1 MWDLTFGLALT
12 AGGLAMVLIVFW
24 AISPPVSLASIK
36 RAPTIRPSR
45 IAAAAPQNQDDWVC
59 SKVAK
64 TAPEP
69 ITKKLVAIVP
79 ANAPKHSVAAEVEVV
94 KVRPAPGQEAETPKK
109 HPPAP
114 VAFSM
119 KRRQNRSEEE
129 LRRELLQVAEVS
141 LPRQVPVRQGNLG
154 QPTFVIAGLPWRRG
168 ADCRLG
174 KEPAENLQL
183 FSQRIR
189 TFFQQD
195 SGDRAD
201 CLRQKLFADEESC
214 RSPEA
219 IPALV
224 QMLQVENKSAR
235 LVLIEALSGID
246 GLEATHAL
254 AKRALYDLSPAVRQ
268 AAVKALRHRPEK
280 DYRDQLL
287 GGLQYPWPA
296 VADHAAEA
304 LAALNV
310 QSALPVLMNILEK
323 PAGEKGMG
331 KTPMIKELVKINHQ
345 RNCMLCHPA
354 SFSPGDP
361 VRGAVPLPGQSQ
373 AQGYAQGQFFIR
385 ADVTYL
391 QQDFSVMQPEGHFG
405 PGPAFQ
411 RYDYVLRSRPATG
424 KDLQQRFRQRRAI
437 LFALKELIGSAG
449 EPMHLHQALLRE
461 EENRVQTAEIAF
473 WKAQAEQLAKE
484 KANLDKIQKKANPER
499 QVDQHPLP
507 VSRETLR
514 FNVDSIPWPVV
525 FKEDRKLG
533 SRVRVLAQFLERLD
547 DNPGAQELVW
557 TIKEALQALE
567 GLRAGLD
574 RYPITHLHANEA
586 RNFLD
591 GIETS
596 LWALKRFI

>member
-1 MWDLTFGLALT
+1 MAIRFRCRSCGKLLSIGTRKAGQEVRCPICSRQQQVPWPGPPLAGPFSLPTRESHPRWTRMWDLTFGLALT

-45 IAAAAPQNQDDWVC
+45 IAAAAPQNQGDWVC

-219 IPALV
+219 IPA
-224 QMLQVENKSAR
+224 
-235 LVLIEALSGID
+235 
-246 GLEATHAL
+246 
-254 AKRALYDLSPAVRQ
+254 
-268 AAVKALRHRPEK
+268 
-280 DYRDQLL
+280 
-287 GGLQYPWPA
+287 
-296 VADHAAEA
+296 
-304 LAALNV
+304 
-310 QSALPVLMNILEK
+310 
-323 PAGEKGMG
+323 
-331 KTPMIKELVKINHQ
+331 
-345 RNCMLCHPA
+345 
-354 SFSPGDP
+354 
-361 VRGAVPLPGQSQ
+361 
-373 AQGYAQGQFFIR
+373 
-385 ADVTYL
+385 
-391 QQDFSVMQPEGHFG
+391 
-405 PGPAFQ
+405 
-411 RYDYVLRSRPATG
+411 
-424 KDLQQRFRQRRAI
+424 
-437 LFALKELIGSAG
+437 
-449 EPMHLHQALLRE
+449 
-461 EENRVQTAEIAF
+461 
-473 WKAQAEQLAKE
+473 
-484 KANLDKIQKKANPER
+484 
-499 QVDQHPLP
+499 
-507 VSRETLR
+507 
-514 FNVDSIPWPVV
+514 
-525 FKEDRKLG
+525 
-533 SRVRVLAQFLERLD
+533 
-547 DNPGAQELVW
+547 
-557 TIKEALQALE
+557 
-567 GLRAGLD
+567 
-574 RYPITHLHANEA
+574 
-586 RNFLD
+586 
-591 GIETS
+591 
-596 LWALKRFI
+596 